1 MHRGGAM
8 MSRMPDTD
16 RNTGRR
22 RGLDGSGGPGVPRPR
37 MTPWIL
43 IAVVVVALIVL
54 NGVFSS
60 ASRDQIDLSK
70 FKSLVANSKITGTV
84 SISSSD
90 VSGTYTGDDGN
101 EHQFVATLPPGYDT
115 STLTDYLDDPAHS
128 VPYKGVQ
135 PSPWLSLLA
144 SVLPLVLLMGLV
156 YWFLFRRMGA
166 GGAGNPLTMAKNKV
180 KRYDR
185 KALKT

>member
-1 MHRGGAM
+1 
-8 MSRMPDTD
+8 MPDTD

-70 FKSLVANSKITGTV
+70 FKSLVAAKEITGTV
-84 SISSSD
+84 SIASSD
-90 VSGTYTGDDGN
+90 VSGTYSDASG

-115 STLTDYLDDPAHS
+115 STLTDYLDQEA

-135 PSPWLSLLA
+135 PSAWLSLLA

-166 GGAGNPLTMAKNKV
+166 GGAGNPLTMGKNKV
-180 KRYDR
+180 KIYDR
-185 KALKT
+185 K